1 MLNNT
6 LIYIVENDAGNL
18 AIASHYLRQAGVR
31 IRFDRWGV
39 DTPDNILKA
48 MPVSVILM
56 DLMFPQHIS
65 GFDIFQQIQ
74 QVPKLRAVPVV
85 AVSAMDPDIAMPRA
99 MQLGF
104 ASFIAKPIAA
114 SIVRHVADVIHGKKV
129 WVAVSDDF

>member
-6 LIYIVENDAGNL
+6 LIYIVEDDAGNL
-18 AIASHYLRQAGVR
+18 AIASHYLRQAGAR

-65 GFDIFQQIQ
+65 GFDVFQQIQ
-74 QVPKLRAVPVV
+74 QVAELRAVPVV
-85 AVSAMDPDIAMPRA
+85 AVSAMDPDIATPRA

-104 ASFIAKPIAA
+104 AGFIAKPIAA

>member
-6 LIYIVENDAGNL
+6 LIYIVEDDAGNL
-18 AIASHYLRQAGVR
+18 AIASHYLRQAGAR

-65 GFDIFQQIQ
+65 GFDVFQQIQ
-74 QVPKLRAVPVV
+74 QVAELRAVPVV

-104 ASFIAKPIAA
+104 AGFIAKPIAA